1 MRLILVRHALPHRG
15 AAGANGV
22 ADPGLTELGRRQA
35 ARVVGAVDGERIA
48 AIYTSPQRRARET
61 AEPLAAALGT
71 AATVT
76 AGLAEYDS
84 GDRHYVPV
92 HMMAEADPAAWARML
107 AGQLPEHVDLEAFRM
122 RVDSAFGE
130 IADAHAGAATVVC
143 FAHAGTINVYLATLL
158 GLARPLSFPLDYA
171 GITRVTLSRGGRRS
185 VRTVNEI
192 AHVADLLDPSTP
204 DTPAPA
210 PDHRR

>member
-15 AAGANGV
+15 EAGENGV

-35 ARVVGAVDGERIA
+35 ARVVGVVRDERIA

-61 AEPLAAALGT
+61 AEPLASALGT

-76 AGLAEYDS
+76 VGLAEYDA

-92 HMMAEADPAAWARML
+92 HEMAEADPAAWARML
-107 AGQLPEHVDLEAFRM
+107 AGQLPEHVDLEAFRV
-122 RVDSAFGE
+122 RVEGTLGE
-130 IADAHAGAATVVC
+130 IANAHPGAATVVC

-158 GLARPLSFPLDYA
+158 GIARPLSFPLDYA
-171 GITRVTLSRGGRRS
+171 GITRVTVSRGGRRA

-192 AHVADLLDPSTP
+192 GHVADLLDPG
-204 DTPAPA
+204 TPAP
-210 PDHRR
+210 RRAG